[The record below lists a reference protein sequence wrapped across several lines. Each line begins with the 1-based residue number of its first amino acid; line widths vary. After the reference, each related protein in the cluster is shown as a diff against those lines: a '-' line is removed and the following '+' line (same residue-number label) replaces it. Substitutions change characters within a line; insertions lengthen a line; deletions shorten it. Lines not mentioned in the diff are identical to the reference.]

1 MAEVKVERVLGP
13 AQRAV
18 FKGLRA
24 FNADAVGKSDARS
37 LAITLRHR
45 GAIVG
50 GLIAHTFFGW
60 MFVAALWIADEFRG
74 KGFGSKLMRA
84 AEKEAKRRGVK
95 NVYLD
100 SFSFQAPGFYRKL
113 GYRQFGRLADFPSG
127 HHRSFL
133 TKAL

>member
-24 FNADAVGKSDARS
+24 FNAGIVGKSDFHA

-45 GAIVG
+45 RSIVG
-50 GLIAHTFFGW
+50 GLVGQTYLDW
-60 MFVAALWIADEFRG
+60 MFVAAFWIADEFRG
-74 KGFGSKLMRA
+74 QGFGSKIMRA
-84 AEKEAKRRGVK
+84 AEKEARRRGVK

-100 SFSFQAPGFYRKL
+100 TFSFQAPEFYRKL
-113 GYRQFGRLADFPSG
+113 GYREFGRLNDFPVG
-127 HHRSFL
+127 HHRSWL